1 MKDNWAGVGLAWG
14 WRGVG
19 VGLAWGWCGAGVGL
33 VWGAKPKESALQG
46 FNFDS

>member
-19 VGLAWGWCGAGVGL
+19 VGLVWGWCGAGVGCQAQR
-33 VWGAKPKESALQG
+33 VGAPR
-46 FNFDS
+46 F